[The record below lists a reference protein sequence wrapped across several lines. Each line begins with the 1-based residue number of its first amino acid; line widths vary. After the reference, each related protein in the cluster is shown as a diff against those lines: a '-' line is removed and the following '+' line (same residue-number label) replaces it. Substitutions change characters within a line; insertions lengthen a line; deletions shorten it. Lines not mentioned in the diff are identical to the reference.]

1 MGECM
6 IEADFYN
13 YLKNNVELTS
23 LIPASNIY
31 LGQIPD
37 NVKMPYLLLEIFN
50 GVRTPMGARRRE
62 ITNPFKVSVYVDS
75 ANKVKGKIIIEKALS
90 ILENLRGAVASTDD
104 VVVTCNSIGT
114 VFTIGETL
122 AYSFTGRIRYIDIV
136 V

>member
-50 GVRTPMGARRRE
+50 GVRTPM
-62 ITNPFKVSVYVDS
+62 
-75 ANKVKGKIIIEKALS
+75 
-90 ILENLRGAVASTDD
+90 
-104 VVVTCNSIGT
+104 
-114 VFTIGETL
+114 
-122 AYSFTGRIRYIDIV
+122 
-136 V
+136 